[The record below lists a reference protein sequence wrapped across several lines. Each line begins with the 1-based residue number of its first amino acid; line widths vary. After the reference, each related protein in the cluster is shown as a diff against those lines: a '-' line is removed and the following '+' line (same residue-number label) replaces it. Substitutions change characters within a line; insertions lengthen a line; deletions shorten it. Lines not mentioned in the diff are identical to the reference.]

1 VLTLVGGYQGIGKST
16 ITLNLAATVS
26 KGGKWPVSGESA
38 SKGNVII
45 VSCEDNS
52 ESVIS
57 PRLVA
62 AGADQ
67 DNTIILEEA
76 GFRLD
81 KDIPRL
87 KRLIES
93 MGNVQLVIIDP
104 VGAHLGKADNNSLGD
119 VRGITSQLAE
129 LAKECDLAIVCV
141 LHLNKNSKVMNA
153 LDRFSGSGAWTQ
165 AARNA
170 FLVDANEFE
179 PSRLQMSTAKTNLPG
194 AQQVTYFCKIN
205 QATLPADPKPIKTS
219 VIEWENY
226 TENKGA
232 NQVLIE
238 KGGKLGEHMAE
249 IQDMLERGPIQREDF
264 DKRTSHMSFATKK
277 RAKEL
282 LGVKYV
288 QEGKD
293 KGYYHI
299 PRVAQAA

>member
-1 VLTLVGGYQGIGKST
+1 
-16 ITLNLAATVS
+16 
-26 KGGKWPVSGESA
+26 
-38 SKGNVII
+38 
-45 VSCEDNS
+45 
-52 ESVIS
+52 
-57 PRLVA
+57 
-62 AGADQ
+62 
-67 DNTIILEEA
+67 
-76 GFRLD
+76 
-81 KDIPRL
+81 
-87 KRLIES
+87 
-93 MGNVQLVIIDP
+93 
-104 VGAHLGKADNNSLGD
+104 
-119 VRGITSQLAE
+119 
-129 LAKECDLAIVCV
+129 
-141 LHLNKNSKVMNA
+141 
-153 LDRFSGSGAWTQ
+153 
-165 AARNA
+165 
-170 FLVDANEFE
+170 
-179 PSRLQMSTAKTNLPG
+179 MSTAKTNLPG

-249 IQDMLERGPIQREDF
+249 IQDMLKRGPIQREDF